1 MFDST
6 LTNTAQNRI
15 FQTSNIVAKTNCYV
29 HCTVFAKLCI
39 TVNREP
45 KSIRFRREIFWRKKT
60 RDPASAIFLQFQC
73 FSNSVLFITVLYER
87 YLCAKFDYT
96 ALILYSIGLIRYRS
110 LPCMRHNTHS
120 GFTYILLFTFT
131 KINNVK
137 RNS

>member
-1 MFDST
+1 M
-6 LTNTAQNRI
+6 L
-15 FQTSNIVAKTNCYV
+15 
-29 HCTVFAKLCI
+29 CTVFAKLCI

-45 KSIRFRREIFWRKKT
+45 KSIRFRRDIIWRKKT

-96 ALILYSIGLIRYRS
+96 ALILYSIGLILYSIGLILYSIGLIRYRS